1 MVITLVWL
9 VEIFSWRGI
18 LLVLRMLGVP
28 QFQGRESKRVSQR
41 LWCHAPAI
49 RKVHSFLHF
58 FFFWCAQWTAY
69 YGDRKLWGLWSAQGC
84 KLFLGGIHKQEL
96 ARRTNAVQ
104 TACGD
109 TEEAGWPNVKLLG
122 FTHNTELE
130 RLLCKTTVQLSEHN
144 PDRQEEMKQINAAQ
158 NKLVPWWT
166 VCAPFCKPR
175 ACLRKPEFVWNKG
188 FIFFWG
194 GLFPSAKQPYLCV
207 PAERVGLR
215 CLQAVELTHICT
227 GDC

>member
-130 RLLCKTTVQLSEHN
+130 RLLCKNHRTAQWAQPWQAGGNEA
-144 PDRQEEMKQINAAQ
+144 DKRCAKQIGPLMNS
-158 NKLVPWWT
+158 
-166 VCAPFCKPR
+166 VCPV
-175 ACLRKPEFVWNKG
+175 LQTT
-188 FIFFWG
+188 
-194 GLFPSAKQPYLCV
+194 GLS
-207 PAERVGLR
+207 
-215 CLQAVELTHICT
+215 
-227 GDC
+227 